1 MYHDPL
7 RHSPRLTIC
16 PLIIFFSSVDIASRG
31 SPARDG
37 ELVLGWSPCH
47 MVTNPVHELVLGW
60 SPCHMVTNPVHFGTR
75 GPKHETCRGG
85 VGGGVTSI
93 LVQMPC
99 LDGSPFS
106 GARVGFFPL
115 RMTTMSYMEMGSTH
129 SSWGVKGVS
138 PLEDEIWKH
147 LLLLVWCGLG
157 FIPGACWTSTAASSP
172 LGMGG

>member
-47 MVTNPVHELVLGW
+47 MVTNPVH
-60 SPCHMVTNPVHFGTR
+60 FGTP
-75 GPKHETCRGG
+75 GPNHETC
-85 VGGGVTSI
+85 GGGVTSI